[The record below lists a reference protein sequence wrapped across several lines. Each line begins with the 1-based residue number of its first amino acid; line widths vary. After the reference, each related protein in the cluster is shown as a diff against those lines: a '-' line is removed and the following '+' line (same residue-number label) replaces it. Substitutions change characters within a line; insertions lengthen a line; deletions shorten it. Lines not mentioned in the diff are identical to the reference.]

1 MSELDTKTPTAR
13 EEPSVKETRLTDE
26 GYWEHFWGSVKTPS
40 RINTRG
46 SIDRCLSRMFLKFV
60 PEGRG
65 KRLIEIGA
73 APGRWLVFFQEK
85 LGYDVDGI
93 EFVESA
99 CRTTEQNLA
108 ACGARGRMYHQDFF
122 ANDLPQH
129 SYDAVLSIG
138 FIEHFTDPGPAVA
151 GHINL
156 LKPGGVLILEVP
168 NLRGIHGA
176 AERLTDPDTF
186 AAHSL
191 DVMRLSFMEGLSA
204 EYDLSPIW
212 IGYIGGISPGLLTV
226 AGDTAGRRRKRSRLL
241 RFVLRA
247 LNFIR
252 NRITFLDHWNGPGVS
267 SNLLAI
273 YRYTPPDSGGLTTAQ
288 EAAAGMIPG
297 RTEK

>member
-1 MSELDTKTPTAR
+1 MSRSAAEMPPA
-13 EEPSVKETRLTDE
+13 EEMRLTDE
-26 GYWEHFWGSVKTPS
+26 GYWEHFWGSVKTPA

-46 SIDRCLSRMFLKFV
+46 CIDRCLSRAFLKFV

-73 APGRWLVFFQEK
+73 APGRWLVFFQER

-93 EFVESA
+93 EYVGSA

-108 ACGARGRMYHQDFF
+108 ACGVQGRMYHQDFF
-122 ANDLPQH
+122 ANDLPKH

-151 GHINL
+151 GHIGL

-186 AAHSL
+186 AAHNL
-191 DVMRLSFMEGLSA
+191 DVMRLSFMEKLSA
-204 EYDLSPIW
+204 EYDLSPVW
-212 IGYIGGISPGLLTV
+212 SGYIGGISPGLLTV
-226 AGDTAGRRRKRSRLL
+226 ADDTAGSGRKRSGLL
-241 RFVLRA
+241 RFGLRA
-247 LNFIR
+247 LSFIR
-252 NRITFLDHWNGPGVS
+252 NRIAFLDHWNGPSIS

-273 YRYTPPDSGGLTTAQ
+273 YRYTPADSGGLTAAQ
-288 EAAAGMIPG
+288 ESSAGTPPE
-297 RTEK
+297 RPEK